1 MSNLLKSLVIGTATG
16 LATAYFL
23 STEKGKEIKSRA
35 EQAYDAYKENPEVY
49 HQMAKEK
56 GTEYT
61 NLAKETFNDYKHK
74 FETGEITPEQVMEA
88 VKQKTNQFVNKT
100 SQQFT
105 EEKDMTDDQTMTTED
120 VVLNEEDVIIDYSD
134 INEEAP
140 VMNTS
145 EDLIS
150 DTDVFSEEIIDA
162 SAKSE
167 REEEELH
174 SEI

>member
-23 STEKGKEIKSRA
+23 STEKGKEVKSRA
-35 EQAYDAYKENPEVY
+35 EQAYNAYKENPEEY
-49 HQMAKEK
+49 RQMAKEK
-56 GTEYT
+56 GTEYS

-74 FETGEITPEQVMEA
+74 FETGEITPEQVMEV
-88 VKQKTNQFVNKT
+88 VKEKTSQFVNKT

-105 EEKDMTDDQTMTTED
+105 DEDNMSNEQTVSSDD
-120 VVLNEEDVIIDYSD
+120 VVLAEKDVIIDYTD

-150 DTDVFSEEIIDA
+150 DTDILSEDITDA
-162 SAKSE
+162 LAKSE

>member
-35 EQAYDAYKENPEVY
+35 EQAYDAYKENPEEY

-88 VKQKTNQFVNKT
+88 VKQKQ
-100 SQQFT
+100 
-105 EEKDMTDDQTMTTED
+105 
-120 VVLNEEDVIIDYSD
+120 
-134 INEEAP
+134 INL
-140 VMNTS
+140 
-145 EDLIS
+145 LIRQANNLQKKK
-150 DTDVFSEEIIDA
+150 I
-162 SAKSE
+162 
-167 REEEELH
+167 
-174 SEI
+174 